1 MKPLGVGVQVAL
13 PRWKRP
19 VPEKRMKGPVGRQC
33 LGSGE
38 SDKLSEGQLVILPID
53 KGIPAETRA
62 LVQRDLAFTGWV

>member
-1 MKPLGVGVQVAL
+1 
-13 PRWKRP
+13 
-19 VPEKRMKGPVGRQC
+19 MKGPVGRQC